1 MKKFLTQA
9 VVASTSLAATT
20 VARASES
27 ADTGV
32 TEMNAGIGT
41 VGILLAGVAAMGVA
55 IWLLMKFLNRN
66 QKK

>member
-1 MKKFLTQA
+1 MKKSLMQA
-9 VVASTSLAATT
+9 TVASSALVTAA

-41 VGILLAGVAAMGVA
+41 VAMLIGGVAVMGVV
-55 IWLLMKFLNRN
+55 IWLLMRVLNP
-66 QKK
+66 KKK

>member
-1 MKKFLTQA
+1 MKKLLTQA
-9 VVASTSLAATT
+9 VAASTALATSA

-32 TEMNAGIGT
+32 TEMNAGFGT
-41 VGILLAGVAAMGVA
+41 VAMLIGGVAAMGVV
-55 IWLLMKFLNRN
+55 IWVIMKVLNRN

>member
-1 MKKFLTQA
+1 MKMSSSKVAA
-9 VVASTSLAATT
+9 VTTALAITA

-41 VGILLAGVAAMGVA
+41 VGLLLGGVAAMGVV
-55 IWLLMKFLNRN
+55 IWLLIKFLNR
-66 QKK
+66 KK

>member
-1 MKKFLTQA
+1 MKKLLSQA
-9 VVASTSLAATT
+9 AAASAALATSA

-32 TEMNAGIGT
+32 TEMNAGFGT
-41 VGILLAGVAAMGVA
+41 VAMLIGGVALMGVA

-66 QKK
+66 QKR